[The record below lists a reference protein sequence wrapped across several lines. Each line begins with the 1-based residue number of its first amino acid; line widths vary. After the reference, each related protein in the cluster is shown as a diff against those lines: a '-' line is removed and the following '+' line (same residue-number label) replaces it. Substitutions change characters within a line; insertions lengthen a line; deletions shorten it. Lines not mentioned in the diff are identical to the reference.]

1 MAMQRGGMSS
11 RGIRSPSVR
20 DVLQTDVVTVQP
32 DDSIQ
37 SAVEEMADGDVG
49 SVVVVDNGDPVGIL
63 TDRKIALSLRETADM
78 SATTAQDLIS
88 GDIVTATTE
97 MNVFE
102 VLDTLDEH
110 TIRRAPVVDE
120 DGTLAG
126 IVTLDDILVML
137 SDEFSTAAGII
148 ESQVSRL

>member
-32 DDSIQ
+32 DESIQ

-49 SVVVVDNGDPVGIL
+49 SVVVVDNDDPVGIL
-63 TDRKIALSLRETADM
+63 TDRKVALSLRETADM